1 MKHVKQCQS
10 KGNDTIC
17 IDVMVDLSRL
27 IRQRFMI
34 DEVERRTSRALQRE
48 QAINFSNS
56 DLASHCSEKQIMTWY
71 ATRKVYFL
79 HFWLIQMDSDVFRF
93 SAAISIPVD
102 VTPGGAKHP
111 IAQQLEEKLQKT
123 ICYLYEK
130 ICLYIF
136 CRFFLIV
143 WSKKSSDMR
152 SFSFLPLWPSVVVLG
167 ARKKL

>member
-56 DLASHCSEKQIMTWY
+56 DFASHCSEKQIMT
-71 ATRKVYFL
+71 
-79 HFWLIQMDSDVFRF
+79 
-93 SAAISIPVD
+93 
-102 VTPGGAKHP
+102 
-111 IAQQLEEKLQKT
+111 
-123 ICYLYEK
+123 
-130 ICLYIF
+130 
-136 CRFFLIV
+136 
-143 WSKKSSDMR
+143 
-152 SFSFLPLWPSVVVLG
+152 
-167 ARKKL
+167 